1 MAMCV
6 QLLLIR
12 YNITFWLEWVDS
24 DSNLA
29 DGFSRDNMEAPWTWD
44 YRYYMNSKAFLS
56 QSRWSRCKNNFSRVA
71 DH

>member
-1 MAMCV
+1 MVKYLLIQAMCV

-12 YNITFWLEWVDS
+12 YNITFWTEWVDS

-44 YRYYMNSKAFLS
+44 
-56 QSRWSRCKNNFSRVA
+56 
-71 DH
+71 HIGIT